1 MTRNTCPTITPA
13 HIWNACETIKRNPAK
28 YLPVRSLPK
37 TPGRRDQ
44 AILAAGRDA
53 IATVLFEQVP
63 NISWN
68 NLTKAIRR
76 GHSGDETNFPAINWM
91 GAVALGLT
99 Q

>member
-13 HIWNACETIKRNPAK
+13 HILNACETIKRNPTK

-37 TPGRRDQ
+37 TPGRRAQ
-44 AILAAGRDA
+44 AIQAAGRDA

-63 NISWN
+63 NLSWN

-76 GHSGDETNFPAINWM
+76 GHSGDETNFPAINCM